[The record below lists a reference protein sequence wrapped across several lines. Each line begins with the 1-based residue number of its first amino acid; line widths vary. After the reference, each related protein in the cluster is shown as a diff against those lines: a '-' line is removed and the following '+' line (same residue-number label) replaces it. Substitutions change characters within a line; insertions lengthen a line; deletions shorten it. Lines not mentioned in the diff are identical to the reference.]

1 MFDFG
6 VGGVL
11 VALFLVTQ
19 CLYSLSL
26 AIDFY
31 FYTRPVDKV
40 DADSIDRA
48 SLREYPKIILL
59 YPVLRETYATMRTT
73 LSSLARLDYPADR
86 FRIVAVPN
94 SSDEG
99 TIDSL
104 EELQHEFGF
113 LEVLAVPPTSDNSWD
128 VVWSAWERNGKAY
141 WWHKGRRAFRRDLPP
156 KKTRQLI
163 YAFYWLAREETGDD
177 WLLNYID
184 ADSVPPA
191 DHFLAGAAGMQQ
203 FDVVQSTNI
212 AGNLLDSWP
221 ASWHAMDHLSWDG
234 HRYPHLSANGRHPYW
249 LLGKGVFYRCS
260 DLLEIGAFNPW
271 IAIEDPEVGMRLWV
285 HGKRLG
291 IITNPLIEEV
301 PATLRRGIIQR
312 KRWVCGFLQSL
323 NAPLKQMGM
332 TFSQRLR
339 ARMNFWPCL
348 FLLVNPVGLPV
359 GAWTFVNAADGA
371 LPWWVLP
378 LGILNVTAFT
388 LSLGLTYRSA
398 WAQTARVLDTRRERL
413 RYMIRVNPLLLWLYW
428 LVWTVPLWIGIQ
440 MYLRDKGHVW
450 ERTEKVDANH
460 DLVAALLVGV
470 AAASSRAEGSPGE
483 GLPDGEQLD
492 VSDQGWETVD
502 RTLAA
507 FRSAKNAGLGR

>member
-1 MFDFG
+1 
-6 VGGVL
+6 
-11 VALFLVTQ
+11 
-19 CLYSLSL
+19 
-26 AIDFY
+26 
-31 FYTRPVDKV
+31 
-40 DADSIDRA
+40 
-48 SLREYPKIILL
+48 
-59 YPVLRETYATMRTT
+59 
-73 LSSLARLDYPADR
+73 
-86 FRIVAVPN
+86 
-94 SSDEG
+94 
-99 TIDSL
+99 
-104 EELQHEFGF
+104 
-113 LEVLAVPPTSDNSWD
+113 
-128 VVWSAWERNGKAY
+128 
-141 WWHKGRRAFRRDLPP
+141 
-156 KKTRQLI
+156 
-163 YAFYWLAREETGDD
+163 
-177 WLLNYID
+177 
-184 ADSVPPA
+184 
-191 DHFLAGAAGMQQ
+191 MQQ

-271 IAIEDPEVGMRLWV
+271 ITIEDPEVGMRLWV
-285 HGKRLG
+285 NGKRLG

-359 GAWTFVNAADGA
+359 GAWAFVNAAGGA

-398 WAQTARVLDTRRERL
+398 WAQTARVLDTRRERV

-460 DLVAALLVGV
+460 DLVAALRVGV
-470 AAASSRAEGSPGE
+470 AAASSHAEGSPGE
-483 GLPDGEQLD
+483 GQPDGEELE

>member
-6 VGGVL
+6 LNGVL

-19 CLYSLSL
+19 CLYLLSL
-26 AIDFY
+26 TIDFY
-31 FYTRPVDKV
+31 FYTRPIDLV
-40 DADSIDRA
+40 DANPIDGA

-59 YPVLRETYATMRTT
+59 YPVLRESDATMRTT
-73 LSSLARLDYPADR
+73 LSALATLDYPADR

-94 SSDEG
+94 SSDAS
-99 TIDSL
+99 TIYL
-104 EELQHEFGF
+104 LQELQQEFGF
-113 LEVLAVPPTSDNSWD
+113 LEILEVPPTSDKSWD
-128 VVWSAWERNGKAY
+128 LVWSAWETNSKAY
-141 WWHKGRRAFRRDLPP
+141 WWHKGRRAFQRDLPP

-163 YAFYWLAREETGDD
+163 YAFYTLAREETSDD

-184 ADSVPPA
+184 ADSAPPA
-191 DHFLAGAAGMQQ
+191 DHFLAGATGMQR

-212 AGNLLDSWP
+212 AGNLLDTWP

-249 LLGKGVFYRCS
+249 VLGKGVFYRAS

-271 IAIEDPEVGMRLWV
+271 ITIEDPEVGMRLWV
-285 HGKRLG
+285 NGKRLG

-301 PATLRRGIIQR
+301 PATLRLGIIQR

-323 NAPLKQMGM
+323 NSPLKQMGM

-348 FLLVNPVGLPV
+348 FLLINPVGLPV
-359 GAWTFVNAADGA
+359 GAWAFVSAAGGD

-378 LGILNVTAFT
+378 LGIVNVTAFT
-388 LSLGLTYRSA
+388 WSMGLTYRA
-398 WAQTARVLDTRRERL
+398 TWTQTARVLDTRRDRL
-413 RYMIRVNPLLLWLYW
+413 RYMIRVNPLVLWLYW
-428 LVWTVPLWIGIQ
+428 LVWTVPLLIGIQ

-450 ERTEKVDANH
+450 ERTAKVDANH
-460 DLVAALLVGV
+460 DLVASLLVSV
-470 AAASSRAEGSPGE
+470 AAASSRARGTA
-483 GLPDGEQLD
+483 LPDGEPVARELE
-492 VSDQGWETVD
+492 VPDQG
-502 RTLAA
+502 
-507 FRSAKNAGLGR
+507 

>member
-6 VGGVL
+6 ISGVL

-19 CLYSLSL
+19 CLYLLSL
-26 AIDFY
+26 GIDFY
-31 FYTRPVDKV
+31 FYTRPVDLV
-40 DADSIDRA
+40 DPVHFDAA
-48 SLREYPKIILL
+48 SLRKLPKIILL
-59 YPVLRETYATMRTT
+59 YPVLRESEATMRTT
-73 LSSLARLDYPADR
+73 LGALAELDYPADR
-86 FRIVAVPN
+86 FRIVAIPN
-94 SSDEG
+94 SSDAI
-99 TIDSL
+99 TIHNL
-104 EELQHEFGF
+104 RALQRDFGF
-113 LEVLAVPPTSDNSWD
+113 LEVLEVPPTSDDSWD
-128 VVWSAWERNGKAY
+128 LVWSAWETNRKAY
-141 WWHKGRRAFRRDLPP
+141 WWHKGRRAFQRDLPP

-163 YAFYWLAREETGDD
+163 YAFYALAREEASDD

-184 ADSVPPA
+184 ADSAPPS
-191 DHFLAGAAGMQQ
+191 DHFLAGAAGMQR

-221 ASWHAMDHLSWDG
+221 ASWHAMDHLCWDG

-249 LLGKGVFYRCS
+249 VLGKGVFYRAS

-271 IAIEDPEVGMRLWV
+271 ITIEDPEVGMRLWV
-285 HGKRLG
+285 NGKRLG

-323 NAPLKQMGM
+323 NSPLKQMGM

-339 ARMNFWPCL
+339 ARLNFWPCL

-359 GAWTFVNAADGA
+359 GAWAFVNAAGGA

-378 LGILNVTAFT
+378 LGIVNVTAFT
-388 LSLGLTYRSA
+388 LSMGLTYQSA
-398 WAQTARVLDTRRERL
+398 WVQTARVLDNRRDRL

-428 LVWTVPLWIGIQ
+428 LVWTVPLLLGIR

-450 ERTEKVDANH
+450 ERTEKVDANR

-470 AAASSRAEGSPGE
+470 AAASSRADAE
-483 GLPDGEQLD
+483 EQARELEA
-492 VSDQGWETVD
+492 SDQG
-502 RTLAA
+502 
-507 FRSAKNAGLGR
+507 

>member
-1 MFDFG
+1 VVDFG
-6 VGGVL
+6 VSGVL
-11 VALFLVTQ
+11 VVLFLVTQ
-19 CLYSLSL
+19 CLYLLSL

-31 FYTRPVDKV
+31 FYTRPVDRV
-40 DADSIDRA
+40 DANPIDGT
-48 SLREYPKIILL
+48 SLRVYPKIILL
-59 YPVLRETYATMRTT
+59 YPVLRESDATMRTT
-73 LSSLARLDYPADR
+73 LKALSNLDYPADR
-86 FRIVAVPN
+86 FRIVAIPN
-94 SSDEG
+94 SSDES
-99 TIDSL
+99 TINVL
-104 EELQHEFGF
+104 RGLQEEFGF
-113 LEVLAVPPTSDNSWD
+113 LEVLEVPPTSDNSWE
-128 VVWSAWERNGKAY
+128 VVWSAWETNSKAY

-163 YAFYWLAREETGDD
+163 YAFYALAREETSDD

-184 ADSVPPA
+184 ADSAPPA
-191 DHFLAGAAGMQQ
+191 DHFLAGAAGMQR

-221 ASWHAMDHLSWDG
+221 ASWHAMDHMSWDG

-249 LLGKGVFYRCS
+249 VLGKGVFYRAS

-271 IAIEDPEVGMRLWV
+271 ITIEDPEVGMRLWV
-285 HGKRLG
+285 NGKRLG

-323 NAPLKQMGM
+323 NSPLKQMGM

-348 FLLVNPVGLPV
+348 FLLVNPIGLPV
-359 GAWTFVNAADGA
+359 GAWAFVNAADGS

-378 LGILNVTAFT
+378 LGIVNVTAFT
-388 LSLGLTYRSA
+388 LSMALTYRAA
-398 WAQTARVLDTRRERL
+398 WEQTARVLDTRRERV

-428 LVWTVPLWIGIQ
+428 LVWTVPLVIGIQ

-450 ERTEKVDANH
+450 ERTEKVDANR
-460 DLVAALLVGV
+460 DLVASLLVGV
-470 AAASSRAEGSPGE
+470 AAASARANGSNGTGSAE
-483 GLPDGEQLD
+483 GEQL
-492 VSDQGWETVD
+492 VRELEAPDQG
-502 RTLAA
+502 
-507 FRSAKNAGLGR
+507 